1 MFYLRLSVITILS
14 VIRRRS
20 TKDSSTLDNKK
31 WQAKYR
37 LCGVVKM
44 DTHTINPPFATGL
57 FDMILCKLLSDDIR
71 VDFSRPIVISNS
83 GGIVVILL
91 LLFFRTQLV
100 RVRES
105 DYQLISRV
113 Y

>member
-1 MFYLRLSVITILS
+1 MAHNNIYNMPLAIDRHVYVNCLA
-14 VIRRRS
+14 
-20 TKDSSTLDNKK
+20 N
-31 WQAKYR
+31 
-37 LCGVVKM
+37 
-44 DTHTINPPFATGL
+44 
-57 FDMILCKLLSDDIR
+57 DIR
-71 VDFSRPIVISNS
+71 VDFSRAIIISTYYS
-83 GGIVVILL
+83 VVVTVAAAAAAVLLLLLLL